1 MNRQFDIV
9 IIGAG
14 MVGASFAAML
24 LAQAKSLNLHM
35 AIIETSEL
43 KTSSADSYQP
53 SFDDRA
59 TALAFGSAQ
68 IYQQLSLWE
77 KLQCQAQ
84 PIEHIHVSDKGRF
97 GAARLNAKNENVAAL
112 GYVIE
117 NKWLGEVL
125 YEHIE
130 QHQNRQYLTTFSPAQ
145 VTSIKRE
152 DGQMQ
157 LAISRQDESINV
169 SAKLV
174 VMADGGRSNLRE
186 AMGIHYSEQP
196 YEQFALVCNVELDRA
211 HKNVAYERFTD
222 TGPMAL
228 LPLKSQP
235 KTHRCGLIWTIEKDQ
250 IDAMLALDDKAF
262 LAHLQA
268 RFGYRAGRFIKVGER
283 ASYPLKLQSA
293 SEQVRQGVVIV
304 GNAAHTLHPIA
315 GQGFNLALRGVAAL
329 AEQLVSALSNA
340 IPIDNYEMLNQY
352 RESRRS
358 DQFATIGFSDKSMKL
373 FTSNN
378 PLLALG
384 RDLGLQLLDI
394 TPAAKTLFARSA
406 MGLASDMPN
415 LQQDNNHGQ

>member
-1 MNRQFDIV
+1 MSRHFDIV

-24 LAQAKSLNLHM
+24 LAQAKSQNLRI
-35 AIIETSEL
+35 AIIEASEFRA
-43 KTSSADSYQP
+43 SSVDRYQP

-59 TALAFGSAQ
+59 TALALGSAQ

-77 KLQCQAQ
+77 KLQGHAQ

-97 GAARLNAKNENVAAL
+97 GAARLNAETENVPAL
-112 GYVIE
+112 GFVIE

-130 QHQNRQYLTTFSPAQ
+130 QHPDSEYVTIYSPAN
-145 VTSIKRE
+145 VESIKRA
-152 DGQMQ
+152 DGRMHVAI
-157 LAISRQDESINV
+157 LAKAESINIC
-169 SAKLV
+169 AKLV
-174 VMADGGRSNLRE
+174 VMADGGRSSLRE

-196 YEQFALVCNVELDRA
+196 YQQFALVCNIELDRG
-211 HKNVAYERFTD
+211 HKNIAYERFTD

-228 LPLKSQP
+228 LPLTSLSR
-235 KTHRCGLIWTIEKDQ
+235 THRCGLIWTIEKGQ
-250 IDAMLALDDKAF
+250 IEAMLALDDKAF
-262 LAHLQA
+262 LTQLQE

-283 ASYPLKLQSA
+283 VSYPLKLQSV

-329 AEQLVSALSNA
+329 AEQLISALRNDIS
-340 IPIDNYEMLNQY
+340 IDNYAMLNQY
-352 RESRRS
+352 RESQRS

-373 FTSNN
+373 FTSTN
-378 PLLALG
+378 PLLVIG
-384 RDLGLQLLDI
+384 RNFGLQLLDI
-394 TPAAKTLFARSA
+394 TAPAKTLFARSA
-406 MGLASDMPN
+406 MGLTSDMPN
-415 LQQDNNHGQ
+415 LQQENNHGQ